1 MNEAQIDL
9 AHTVALGLIDDEDH
23 HAIQTIIDTEDPA
36 LCTEF
41 RRELRETREAL
52 ALFASATPTPPPP
65 ASHPTPT
72 TPPTPRLPTTRWR
85 KHTWRCCITSR

>member
-23 HAIQTIIDTEDPA
+23 HAIQTIINSEDPT

-41 RRELRETREAL
+41 LRELRDTREAL
-52 ALFASATPTPPPP
+52 AALSDATSTPPPP
-65 ASHPTPT
+65 SLRTRLLAAVNTEE
-72 TPPTPRLPTTRWR
+72 PPLA
-85 KHTWRCCITSR
+85 I

>member
-23 HAIQTIIDTEDPA
+23 HAIQTIIDTEDPT

-41 RRELRETREAL
+41 MRELHDTREVLAAL
-52 ALFASATPTPPPP
+52 SDATSTPPPP
-65 ASHPTPT
+65 SLRTRLLAALNTEE
-72 TPPTPRLPTTRWR
+72 PPVAM
-85 KHTWRCCITSR
+85 

>member
-23 HAIQTIIDTEDPA
+23 HAIQTIIDTEDPT

-41 RRELRETREAL
+41 RRELRETREVL

-65 ASHPTPT
+65 GLRERLLAAVAAENPTD
-72 TPPTPRLPTTRWR
+72 
-85 KHTWRCCITSR
+85 

>member
-23 HAIQTIIDTEDPA
+23 HAIQTIIDTEDPV

-41 RRELRETREAL
+41 LHEIRATRTVLAELG
-52 ALFASATPTPPPP
+52 ASTPTPPPP
-65 ASHPTPT
+65 SLRARLLAALDAEEPPVAS
-72 TPPTPRLPTTRWR
+72 
-85 KHTWRCCITSR
+85 

>member
-23 HAIQTIIDTEDPA
+23 HAIHTIIDTEDPT

-41 RRELRETREAL
+41 LRELRGTREAL
-52 ALFASATPTPPPP
+52 AVLGSSTPTPPPP
-65 ASHPTPT
+65 SLRTRLLTAILAEEPPVAS
-72 TPPTPRLPTTRWR
+72 
-85 KHTWRCCITSR
+85 

>member
-23 HAIQTIIDTEDPA
+23 HAIQTIIDTEDPT

-41 RRELRETREAL
+41 LRELRCTREVL
-52 ALFASATPTPPPP
+52 AELASATPTAPPPSLRDRLLAALDAEDP
-65 ASHPTPT
+65 PVAS
-72 TPPTPRLPTTRWR
+72 
-85 KHTWRCCITSR
+85 

>member
-23 HAIQTIIDTEDPA
+23 HAIQTIIDTDDPA

-41 RRELRETREAL
+41 LREVRDTRGTLALLAELTATAPPPTLRTRLLTAL
-52 ALFASATPTPPPP
+52 AEEPPVAS
-65 ASHPTPT
+65 
-72 TPPTPRLPTTRWR
+72 
-85 KHTWRCCITSR
+85 

>member
-36 LCTEF
+36 LCTQF
-41 RRELRETREAL
+41 LREVRDAREAL
-52 ALFASATPTPPPP
+52 AHLASATPLPPPP
-65 ASHPTPT
+65 SLRARLLAALAAED
-72 TPPTPRLPTTRWR
+72 PPVV
-85 KHTWRCCITSR
+85 S

>member
-23 HAIQTIIDTEDPA
+23 HAIQTIIDTEDPT

-41 RRELRETREAL
+41 RHEVRATRTTL
-52 ALFASATPTPPPP
+52 ALLSELTTTTPPPSLRTRILAAVAAEEP
-65 ASHPTPT
+65 PVAS
-72 TPPTPRLPTTRWR
+72 
-85 KHTWRCCITSR
+85 

>member
-23 HAIQTIIDTEDPA
+23 HAIQNIIDTEDPT

-41 RRELRETREAL
+41 LRELRDTRETL
-52 ALFASATPTPPPP
+52 ALLASATPTLPPPSLRVRLLAALDAEDP
-65 ASHPTPT
+65 PVAS
-72 TPPTPRLPTTRWR
+72 
-85 KHTWRCCITSR
+85 

>member
-23 HAIQTIIDTEDPA
+23 HAIQTIIDTDDPA

-41 RRELRETREAL
+41 LREVRDTRGTL
-52 ALFASATPTPPPP
+52 ALLAELTAAPPPP
-65 ASHPTPT
+65 SLRTRLLAALAAEEPPVAS
-72 TPPTPRLPTTRWR
+72 
-85 KHTWRCCITSR
+85 

>member
-23 HAIQTIIDTEDPA
+23 HAIQTIIDTEDPT

-41 RRELRETREAL
+41 LREIRDTREVL
-52 ALFASATPTPPPP
+52 AQLASATPTPPPP
-65 ASHPTPT
+65 TLRARLLAVVGAEDPPVAS
-72 TPPTPRLPTTRWR
+72 
-85 KHTWRCCITSR
+85 